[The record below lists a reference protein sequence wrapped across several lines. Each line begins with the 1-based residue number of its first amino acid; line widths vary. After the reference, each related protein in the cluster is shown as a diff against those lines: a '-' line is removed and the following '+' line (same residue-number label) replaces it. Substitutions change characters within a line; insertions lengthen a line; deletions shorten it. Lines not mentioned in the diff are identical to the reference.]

1 MFPATAFMLV
11 DGRPG
16 FEVTPQVVCL
26 AVCFLGQAE
35 QQNIAALALAGEAA
49 NPLWAA
55 ESQAIAPLQRGAVG
69 VAGG

>member
-1 MFPATAFMLV
+1 MLV
-11 DGRPG
+11 DGQPG
-16 FEVTPQVVCL
+16 FEGTPQVVCL
-26 AVCFLGQAE
+26 AACVLGQAE

-55 ESQAIAPLQRGAVG
+55 EPQTVAPLQRGAVG